1 MTWLS
6 TLNKTDPTNPMKYK
20 QANKKGNPEE
30 TEAMQ
35 RKRYSSFYL
44 LRTRRKGRKWGGRNR
59 NMN

>member
-30 TEAMQ
+30 TGNAEE
-35 RKRYSSFYL
+35 KI
-44 LRTRRKGRKWGGRNR
+44 
-59 NMN
+59 